1 VSAVYLLARVRDER
15 YAFPV
20 YTVREVARALAVTP
34 VPGAPPAVRGV
45 HNLRG
50 EVVPL
55 LELATLLGLGLGL
68 GAGEA
73 DCVIVAEDGGR
84 RAGLTVDELLDVRE
98 LRGELEDAH
107 PPLVG
112 SALVD
117 GELVGVVDVG
127 AILDAIDGAG
137 RR

>member
-1 VSAVYLLARVRDER
+1 MSAVYLLARVGDER

-20 YTVREVARALAVTP
+20 HRVREVGRAFEVTP

-50 EVVPL
+50 EVVPVL
-55 LELATLLGLGLGL
+55 ALATLLGLPG
-68 GAGEA
+68 GEA
-73 DCVIVAEDGGR
+73 DCIVLAEEGGR

-98 LRGELEDAH
+98 LPDGSKGAEA
-107 PPLVG
+107 PLAG

-117 GELVGVVDVG
+117 GDLVGIVDVR
-127 AILDAIDGAG
+127 AILDAVGGAVPA
-137 RR
+137 

>member
-1 VSAVYLLARVRDER
+1 MRGVYLLARVRDER
-15 YAFPV
+15 YAFAV
-20 YTVREVARALAVTP
+20 TVVREVAMALEVTP

-50 EVVPL
+50 EVVPI
-55 LELATLLGLGLGL
+55 LELAMLLGLGDGQ
-68 GAGEA
+68 GQS
-73 DCVIVAEDGGR
+73 VVVAEHAGR
-84 RAGLTVDELLDVRE
+84 RAGLAVDELLDVTE
-98 LRGELEDAH
+98 LGVELEAAEA
-107 PPLVG
+107 PLVG

-127 AILDAIDGAG
+127 AILDAVEAPD

>member
-1 VSAVYLLARVRDER
+1 MSGVYLLARVGDER

-20 YTVREVARALAVTP
+20 EMVREVARALEVTP

-50 EVVPL
+50 EVIPIV
-55 LELATLLGLGLGL
+55 ELATLLGLGG
-68 GAGEA
+68 GEA
-73 DCVIVAEDGGR
+73 QSVVVAEHAGR
-84 RAGLTVDELLDVRE
+84 RAGLTVDELLDVTE
-98 LRGELEDAH
+98 LPAELEAAEA
-107 PPLVG
+107 PLAG
-112 SALVD
+112 AALAG

-127 AILDAIDGAG
+127 ALLDGLQGAQ